1 MKNVVNERRRRREL
15 AHQEHDDDGDQRDGD
30 ADFVGGS
37 PFLTVRP
44 DDRLPLRHDLAK
56 LLTLAHRMDQERI
69 EDDEQRQ
76 WQQHLVVGGPIISTF
91 AII

>member
-37 PFLTVRP
+37 AFLTVRP
-44 DDRLPLRHDLAK
+44 SDDRLALRHYLTK
-56 LLTLAHRMDQERI
+56 FLTLAHRMDQERI

-76 WQQHLVVGGPIISTF
+76 WQQNLGSIITTF
-91 AII
+91 